1 MQKASKVQISP
12 IEKFS
17 KQILLFALSLICLFS
32 ACETA
37 YLPKPYGYNKI
48 ILPPFSYHSL
58 GDTLPYRFEVNTLS
72 QVSPDLGQFSE
83 KYWLDIDYPS
93 FDASI
98 QITYKPLSNS
108 QKELEEFLND
118 AFRLTSKHQVRAY
131 SIEESIIVTP
141 NNKTGVIAELS
152 GEVPTPFQ
160 FFSTD
165 STSHFLRAAL
175 YFNTATK
182 NDSLAPVIDYLK
194 QDMVHML
201 NTLEW
206 KNE

>member
-1 MQKASKVQISP
+1 MLAFLFVC
-12 IEKFS
+12 
-17 KQILLFALSLICLFS
+17 LFAG
-32 ACETA
+32 CESS

-48 ILPPFSYHSL
+48 ILPPNAYQSL
-58 GDTLPYRFEVNTLS
+58 GDSLPYRFEINTLAI
-72 QVSPDLGQFSE
+72 VSTDTGQLTE
-83 KYWLDIDYPS
+83 KYWLDIAYPV

-98 QITYKPLSNS
+98 QVTYKPLSNS
-108 QKELEEFLND
+108 QKELAEYLND
-118 AFRLTSKHQVRAY
+118 AFTLTSKHQVRAY
-131 SIEESIIVTP
+131 SIEESIIQTP
-141 NNKTGVIAELS
+141 RGKTGVIAELS

-165 STSHFLRAAL
+165 SSSHFLRAAL

-194 QDMVHML
+194 QDMIHML